1 MKVVLRLHT
10 VSLKKGSKLLFK
22 NLSLT
27 VESGEIVE
35 IIGPNGCGKTSLL
48 KMMAG
53 YLPPTEGVMYFSPS
67 SPSQKPLYLS
77 LRPGFDEELTV
88 CENLQYL
95 CALERRH
102 VPDFS
107 KALHRM
113 NIASF
118 KDQLFRYLSAG
129 QRQRVHLARLL
140 LLNRLC
146 WLLDEPM
153 TSLDGAGKQ
162 IFGEI
167 CKDHQKKG
175 GIIFIASP
183 EPLNWGRILPL
194 KEYHAPFSDAL
205 NTWGDL

>member
-1 MKVVLRLHT
+1 MKLVLRLHT
-10 VSLKKGSKLLFK
+10 VSLKKGSKLLFE

-27 VESGEIVE
+27 AESGEIVE

-53 YLPPTEGVMYFSPS
+53 HLHPMKGTMSFSAS

-102 VPDFS
+102 APDFS

-113 NIASF
+113 NIAPF

-129 QRQRVHLARLL
+129 QRQRAHLARLL
-140 LLNRLC
+140 LLNRPC
-146 WLLDEPM
+146 WLLDEPT
-153 TSLDGAGKQ
+153 TSLDSAGKEM
-162 IFGEI
+162 FGEI
-167 CKDHQKKG
+167 CKDHQKEG
-175 GIIFIASP
+175 GIIVIASP

-194 KEYHAPFSDAL
+194 KEYRAPFPDAL
-205 NTWGDL
+205 NAWSDL